1 MKNRSYNFSLTLT
14 GRINITDED
23 AKEIIANFNE
33 AVAQKREGYQ
43 MVTAVTGGA
52 PVDESNLDKVY
63 ETAMRAGFRRAVR
76 NGGLDDFR
84 DLDGAQAI
92 VTLEPRGSALSTP
105 KENADE

>member
-14 GRINITDED
+14 GRVSFTDEMV
-23 AKEIIANFNE
+23 KETIAHFNE
-33 AVAQKREGYQ
+33 AVAQKRDGHQ
-43 MVTAVTGGA
+43 MITAVTGGA
-52 PVDESNLDKVY
+52 PVDEANFDKVY

-92 VTLEPRGSALSTP
+92 VTLQPRGSALSTP